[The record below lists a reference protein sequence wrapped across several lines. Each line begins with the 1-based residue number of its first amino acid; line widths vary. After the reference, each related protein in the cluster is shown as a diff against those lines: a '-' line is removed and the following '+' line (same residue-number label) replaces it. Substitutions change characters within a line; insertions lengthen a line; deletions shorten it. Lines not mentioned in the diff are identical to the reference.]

1 MYPGD
6 KQDTGLAARGS
17 SPDSPVKKEKSKIKP
32 EKDDGVIHPAQQ
44 EGATT
49 ESRLQER
56 PSGTVALAQDTRG
69 GARQITSSRTVSI
82 TVHSGSPNAPVRCS
96 FSCCYRRSGA
106 GASELC
112 SSSRPFPSYRS
123 LKPPLTSFFRPV
135 PFFLFPH
142 RPGTRFSLH
151 WV

>member
-17 SPDSPVKKEKSKIKP
+17 SSDSPAKKEKSKIKP
-32 EKDDGVIHPAQQ
+32 EKDHGVIHPAQQ

-69 GARQITSSRTVSI
+69 GARQITSSRTVPV
-82 TVHSGSPNAPVRCS
+82 TVCG
-96 FSCCYRRSGA
+96 G
-106 GASELC
+106 
-112 SSSRPFPSYRS
+112 
-123 LKPPLTSFFRPV
+123 PPQRTRPV
-135 PFFLFPH
+135 FLFVLLS
-142 RPGTRFSLH
+142 SLGCGC
-151 WV
+151 VRTL